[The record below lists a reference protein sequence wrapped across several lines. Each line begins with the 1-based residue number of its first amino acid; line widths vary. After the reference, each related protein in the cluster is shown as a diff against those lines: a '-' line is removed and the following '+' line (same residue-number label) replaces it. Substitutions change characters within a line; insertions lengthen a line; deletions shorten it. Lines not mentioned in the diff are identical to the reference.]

1 MEEIVALWIVQ
12 KTEQY
17 LVYFSY
23 FPLASCREFHI
34 QTVLQKISQVEKF
47 ESWLFS
53 PNVGEQ
59 ATIAHGEYGYGKHTT
74 NLL

>member
-12 KTEQY
+12 MTEQY

-47 ESWLFS
+47 EFFVDKY
-53 PNVGEQ
+53 N
-59 ATIAHGEYGYGKHTT
+59 TT
-74 NLL
+74 SNTK